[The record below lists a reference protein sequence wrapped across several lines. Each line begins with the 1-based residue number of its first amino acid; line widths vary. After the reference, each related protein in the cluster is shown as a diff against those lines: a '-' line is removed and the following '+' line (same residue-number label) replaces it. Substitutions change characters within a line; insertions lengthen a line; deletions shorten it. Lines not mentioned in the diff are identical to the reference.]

1 MHVSLLPWFEHNGS
15 RLARQSWN
23 DKQHTHLMLN
33 CFCDISREPRCPLSR
48 AVFLRVA
55 LGNMIPSWKVS
66 SPSNVA
72 WCRSS
77 KVSTYHWFCIFS
89 TLVPTKGRVEDK
101 ICHMGNEEGIEVC
114 AQYESRWGRR
124 LHVGFVGRWLPHIPS
139 SRTGPQAAETCSSW
153 IKVSLSN
160 ATGESGTCHKFNL
173 RLDSGCSPALHE
185 KLSTQFVLLLYSDC
199 AMSRACIWW
208 LLEYRNVCLR
218 RGRSPLWIM

>member
-1 MHVSLLPWFEHNGS
+1 
-15 RLARQSWN
+15 
-23 DKQHTHLMLN
+23 MLN

-77 KVSTYHWFCIFS
+77 KLVHTIDFAFS
-89 TLVPTKGRVEDK
+89 ANWCPQRDESKTK

-124 LHVGFVGRWLPHIPS
+124 LRVGFVGRWLPHIPS

-160 ATGESGTCHKFNL
+160 ATGESGTCQFAFNL
-173 RLDSGCSPALHE
+173 RLDSGWSPALHE
-185 KLSTQFVLLLYSDC
+185 KLSTQFV
-199 AMSRACIWW
+199 
-208 LLEYRNVCLR
+208 VCSTRTVRCHALAFDD
-218 RGRSPLWIM
+218 SSNIETFVYFFFKST